1 MQIYQQNPDKIS
13 RVIPNCSKSS
23 NQPPINELLQML
35 TPRQPSKGKAPQYNQ
50 FNCIQ
55 MEIDPAIETALALN
69 IPVYQLNETKACWF
83 LSVLYGLFEAGWIRS
98 LFEDEYIKVQL
109 NTDGTY
115 KCEKEGTELTITKNF
130 TSKRPFWQQ
139 IVEAYITNAINGLT
153 GSSPV
158 WLDTTS
164 IHSDTFQKRL
174 RGVGAVGAIP
184 RDNLKASVEQLLK
197 MICSDWEILS
207 QKSSTPSTAGKVNS
221 PLRAMTE
228 KKYLTTTEQDG
239 EKTLDLLTVEKSGH
253 AMGVKNATLSKASL
267 PGESKTAPPTGV
279 KVSNINVFNQWF
291 DEDNIASY
299 KKITPST
306 SQELEALKKIRAKAI
321 VSKRAKLTEQA
332 AASKAQITNLLT
344 EQTAAE
350 QALVKKKSE
359 LKGLTG
365 EALTKK
371 KLEIEELTSIVQNGQ
386 TSVAKARAKD
396 TIIAD
401 KLAKVAQTPP
411 WAGPIDHINH
421 YKLKW
426 KKKK

>member
-1 MQIYQQNPDKIS
+1 MKIYQQNPDKIS
-13 RVIPNCSKSS
+13 RVIPNCSKGS

-35 TPRQPSKGKAPQYNQ
+35 TLRQPSKEKAPQYSQ

-55 MEIDPAIETALALN
+55 MEIDPTIRTALALN

-83 LSVLYGLFEAGWIRS
+83 LSVLYGLFEAGWIHS

-109 NTDGTY
+109 STDGTY
-115 KCEKEGTELTITKNF
+115 KCQKEGTELTITKDI

-139 IVEAYITNAINGLT
+139 IVEAFITNAINGLT

-158 WLDTTS
+158 WLEATS
-164 IHSDTFQKRL
+164 IPSNTFQKRL
-174 RGVGAVGAIP
+174 RGLGAAGAIP
-184 RDNLKASVEQLLK
+184 RDNLKTSVEQLLK

-207 QKSSTPSTAGKVNS
+207 QKSLTPSTTGKVNS

-228 KKYLTTTEQDG
+228 DKYLTTTEQDG

-253 AMGVKNATLSKASL
+253 AMGVKSATLSKASL
-267 PGESKTAPPTGV
+267 PGALKTVPPAGV
-279 KVSNINVFNQWF
+279 KVSNINIFNQWF

-299 KKITPST
+299 KDITPST
-306 SQELEALKKIRAKAI
+306 SQKLEALKKIRSEAIAAKIA
-321 VSKRAKLTEQA
+321 ALTEQA
-332 AASKAQITNLLT
+332 AASKAQITKIST

-359 LKGLTG
+359 LEGLTG

-371 KLEIEELTSIVQNGQ
+371 KLEVEELTSIVQNGQ
-386 TSVAKARAKD
+386 TLVAEVLAKD
-396 TIIAD
+396 AKIAD
-401 KLAKVAQTPP
+401 KLAKATQTPT
-411 WAGPIDHINH
+411 WATPIDYINY